1 MRLGLLS
8 DRSPPDA
15 NSAASLQKT
24 VSNIVSRSDV
34 LQGNLGGICLWL
46 CNCCIF
52 KLGRTNGFSCTEQSS
67 WWALVATRI
76 KGSKYTI
83 SKPNMVPVCC
93 IILLPDIYNCS
104 HLNVN
109 LVVECQQQEEDANL
123 TGTRS
128 NLFRTIFSML

>member
-8 DRSPPDA
+8 DRSPLDA
-15 NSAASLQKT
+15 NSDASLQKT

-67 WWALVATRI
+67 WWAIVATQI
-76 KGSKYTI
+76 KDSFEIRFSKQSLQQVKDDFI
-83 SKPNMVPVCC
+83 EPNA
-93 IILLPDIYNCS
+93 LYK
-104 HLNVN
+104 
-109 LVVECQQQEEDANL
+109 
-123 TGTRS
+123 
-128 NLFRTIFSML
+128 